1 MTLDNVILYY
11 AVRYDTFSDE
21 AEGALMSDDRMIVLT
36 GDKGGVGKST
46 LAALFTEWLLARG
59 TPVRLIDADPNQTSQ
74 TWADKCKAL
83 GYEVSTPDAPV
94 TIVDTAGTS
103 GSSLT
108 KYIREA
114 DIIVVPFQPHVADLE
129 TVVGWFLSIN
139 PALQK
144 RVVFVPNRLTTPTLT
159 KEQREGMQQ
168 IRDVLQEQGRGRLTP
183 GLSNR
188 PAVYPPLLN
197 GRKENFFRLAADEKV
212 KQEVEA
218 VFNDIMRA

>member
-1 MTLDNVILYY
+1 
-11 AVRYDTFSDE
+11 
-21 AEGALMSDDRMIVLT
+21 MSDNRLIVLT

-46 LAALFTEWLLARG
+46 LAALLTEWHLSQG
-59 TPVRLIDADPNQTSQ
+59 KQVNLIDADPNQTSK
-74 TWADKCKAL
+74 TWADKCEVL
-83 GYEVSTPDAPV
+83 GYKVSTPAAPV

-103 GSSLT
+103 GSSLN
-108 KYIREA
+108 KYIRQA

-139 PALQK
+139 PELQN

-159 KEQREGMQQ
+159 REQREGLQQ
-168 IRDVLQEQGRGRLTP
+168 LRDVLKDEGRGRLAP

-197 GRKENFFRLAADEKV
+197 GRSENFFSLLQDEKV
-212 KQEVEA
+212 RDELTT
-218 VFNDIMRA
+218 VFNDIIRT